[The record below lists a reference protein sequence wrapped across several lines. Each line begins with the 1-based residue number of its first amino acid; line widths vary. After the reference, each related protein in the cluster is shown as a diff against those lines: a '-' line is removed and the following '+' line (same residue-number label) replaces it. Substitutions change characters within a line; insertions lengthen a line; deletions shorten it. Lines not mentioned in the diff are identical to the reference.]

1 MPFVFCVLLFVVV
14 HTPHDNMQLISDP
27 CLADFHKEFLL
38 FREQEQA
45 PVQDNGESVDMDDG
59 DDTQDYQE
67 VLRANEVSAATS
79 SNPSGGADEDGAG
92 EDVEDE

>member
-1 MPFVFCVLLFVVV
+1 
-14 HTPHDNMQLISDP
+14 MQPIADP

-45 PVQDNGESVDMDDG
+45 PVQDNESVDMDDG

-67 VLRANEVSAATS
+67 VLRASEVSAAAS
-79 SNPSGGADEDGAG
+79 SNPSGGANEDGAN
-92 EDVEDE
+92 EDGADEDEEDE